1 MISDPDMVNLSGQF
15 TKLNVNQ
22 EPLCYNSHPPTEI
35 IGKEGQKIFI
45 FQSSRTC
52 GFSNR
57 FPSRFSVLGINF
69 TTMEKYFTWQKA
81 RYFADFEIAEHI
93 LQLQNPD
100 QITRIGHRIRGF
112 KSDEWNKVRDKIMYM
127 GLWAKF
133 TQNVQLFK
141 QLRET
146 GNALIAEAT
155 EVNKY
160 WTCGIWSSDLHRLSD
175 PSSWDGENKLGDLL
189 MELRKEINECIF

>member
-1 MISDPDMVNLSGQF
+1 MANLSGQF

-45 FQSSRTC
+45 FQSSRLC

-100 QITRIGHRIRGF
+100 QITALVIVF
-112 KSDEWNKVRDKIMYM
+112 EDLKVMNGIK
-127 GLWAKF
+127 
-133 TQNVQLFK
+133 
-141 QLRET
+141 
-146 GNALIAEAT
+146 
-155 EVNKY
+155 
-160 WTCGIWSSDLHRLSD
+160 CGIRSCTWVFGQNSLKMCNS
-175 PSSWDGENKLGDLL
+175 
-189 MELRKEINECIF
+189 LRNFVKQAMH